1 MAIKEFLFCSL
12 LVWQIGIIIY
22 ILQELNE
29 ADEDSVSD
37 SYEIQYI
44 KGEDGFFLRNF
55 KRNEKLYIERS
66 ELDNIM
72 KGLKQAR

>member
-37 SYEIQYI
+37 TDEKQYI